1 MGSVPTGR
9 VEVVKVAVLLNPGPG
24 TRFTVPSRADN
35 VVGGNVSANVTG
47 PVGAAKF
54 PVKVA
59 VKVTGWP
66 WMAGL
71 SDEVIWAVVV
81 SGDTVMVTGMEVDP
95 AWVVSPR

>member
-9 VEVVKVAVLLNPGPG
+9 VEVVKIAVLLSPGPG
-24 TRFTVPSRADN
+24 TRVAVPSRSTV
-35 VVGGNVSANVTG
+35 VVGGNDSVNCTV

-71 SDEVIWAVVV
+71 SDEVRVAVVV
-81 SGDTVMVTGMEVDP
+81 SGDTVMVTWGEVEG
-95 AWVVSPR
+95 AWVRSPE